1 VDRFAQVLID
11 SCPSAGFGSTERAMR
26 EIQTHI
32 FRVSLPGEAE
42 IYREIEVEA
51 GKPLYYLAEA
61 IVSAFDFDFDHAFGF
76 YTGTKPRTMLR
87 TNPRY
92 ELFTDMGE
100 GDGARSVKRTKIRD
114 AFPAVG
120 GAMTFLYDYGDEWQ
134 FRIKLVGLGQKTPKI
149 RYPRVLTSK
158 GEAPVQYDFP
168 EEQ

>member
-1 VDRFAQVLID
+1 M
-11 SCPSAGFGSTERAMR
+11 T

-32 FRVSLPGEAE
+32 FRVSLPGEAD
-42 IYREIEVEA
+42 IYREIEVEG
-51 GKPLYYLAEA
+51 GKPLYDLAEA

-87 TNPRY
+87 TDPRY
-92 ELFTDMGE
+92 ELFADMG
-100 GDGARSVKRTKIRD
+100 DSDARSVKKTRIRD

-120 GAMTFLYDYGDEWQ
+120 SAMTFLYDYGEDWQ
-134 FRIKLVGLGQKTPKI
+134 FRIKLVGLGRKTPKI

-168 EEQ
+168 EEP